1 MPPKRKCT
9 FNCQLQTEYPFI
21 KKTCVEWEVRC
32 NKCASTFSIAHG
44 GRSDITSH
52 IATDKHKRAD
62 NAAASTSLA
71 SKFFRCSTMGP
82 AEQKLAATEGAWAY
96 HTVNHN
102 HSFRSTD
109 CTSKLVQKCFEAK
122 YGCARTKTEAIVS
135 NVLAPFA
142 AEELEN
148 DLKSVNYVTLFTD
161 SSNHQSTKVFPILVR
176 YFKPDAGVYVK
187 ILELTNLNGETA
199 EIVSNYLTETIT
211 KHKLDTKVVG
221 LCADNTNS
229 NFGGAARLGK
239 SNVYRHLEKTL
250 KRSLIGVGCA
260 AHIMNNAVQSATDCL
275 PIDVQSIVVKI
286 YSYFHIYTVR
296 VESLKEF
303 CEFVQVEYHQLLGYC
318 KTRWLALAPAVG
330 RFLEMFA
337 PLKSYFLSQSKCPTA
352 IKNFFSD
359 PMAEMWLRFAHSQ
372 SATFH
377 SAVLQI
383 EGQNTSMIEVAT
395 ALNELKAKLIERRD
409 NVFFTSDCQQM
420 L

>member
-1 MPPKRKCT
+1 
-9 FNCQLQTEYPFI
+9 
-21 KKTCVEWEVRC
+21 
-32 NKCASTFSIAHG
+32 
-44 GRSDITSH
+44 
-52 IATDKHKRAD
+52 
-62 NAAASTSLA
+62 
-71 SKFFRCSTMGP
+71 MGP

-148 DLKSVNYVTLFTD
+148 DLQSVNYVTLFTD
-161 SSNHQSTKVFPILVR
+161 SSNHKSTKVFPILVR

-239 SNVYRHLEKTL
+239 KQRVSSPGENTEAIADWRRLCGSHSEQCRTVCHRLSTHRCTEHCCQNLFLLSHLH
-250 KRSLIGVGCA
+250 C
-260 AHIMNNAVQSATDCL
+260 QS
-275 PIDVQSIVVKI
+275 
-286 YSYFHIYTVR
+286 
-296 VESLKEF
+296 
-303 CEFVQVEYHQLLGYC
+303 
-318 KTRWLALAPAVG
+318 
-330 RFLEMFA
+330 
-337 PLKSYFLSQSKCPTA
+337 
-352 IKNFFSD
+352 
-359 PMAEMWLRFAHSQ
+359 
-372 SATFH
+372 
-377 SAVLQI
+377 
-383 EGQNTSMIEVAT
+383 
-395 ALNELKAKLIERRD
+395 
-409 NVFFTSDCQQM
+409 
-420 L
+420 